1 MSKKMLIIVL
11 VIVVVMGILFFML
24 KNEGGQKEESKN
36 LIDNSKMIFFYGQGC
51 PHCINVEKFLEEN
64 RSVEEKVKFEK
75 LEVWKSKENTQL
87 MIERA
92 RDCGLSEKNL
102 GVPLFWDGSKCLVGD
117 TDIIDFLKNKAG
129 I

>member
-1 MSKKMLIIVL
+1 MNKKILMVVL
-11 VIVVVMGILFFML
+11 AIVVLGVASFLIF
-24 KNEGGQKEESKN
+24 KNKKEEAQKT
-36 LIDNSKMIFFYGQGC
+36 INSSEMIFFYGQGC
-51 PHCINVEKFLEEN
+51 PHCVNVEKFLEEN

-92 RDCGLSEKNL
+92 RNCGLSEKNL
-102 GVPLFWDGSKCLVGD
+102 GVPLFWDGSKCLIGD
-117 TDIIDFLKNKAG
+117 TDIIDFLKNKSG

>member
-1 MSKKMLIIVL
+1 MNKKILMVVL
-11 VIVVVMGILFFML
+11 AIVVLGVASFLIF
-24 KNEGGQKEESKN
+24 KNKKEEVQKT
-36 LIDNSKMIFFYGQGC
+36 INSSEMIFFYGQGC
-51 PHCINVEKFLEEN
+51 PHCVNVEKFLEEN

-92 RDCGLSEKNL
+92 RNCGLSEKNL
-102 GVPLFWDGSKCLVGD
+102 GVPLFWDGSKCLIGD
-117 TDIIDFLKNKAG
+117 TDIIDFLKNKSG

>member
-1 MSKKMLIIVL
+1 MNKKILMVVL
-11 VIVVVMGILFFML
+11 AIVVLGVISFLIF
-24 KNEGGQKEESKN
+24 KNKKEEAQKT
-36 LIDNSKMIFFYGQGC
+36 INSSEMIFFYGQGC
-51 PHCINVEKFLEEN
+51 PHCVNVEKFLEEN

-92 RDCGLSEKNL
+92 RNCGLSEKNL
-102 GVPLFWDGSKCLVGD
+102 GVPLFWDGSKCLIGD
-117 TDIIDFLKNKAG
+117 TDIIDFLKNKSG

>member
-1 MSKKMLIIVL
+1 MNKKILMVVL
-11 VIVVVMGILFFML
+11 AIVVLGVASFLIF
-24 KNEGGQKEESKN
+24 KNKKEEAQKT
-36 LIDNSKMIFFYGQGC
+36 INSSEMIFFYGQGC
-51 PHCINVEKFLEEN
+51 PHCVNVEKFLEEN

-92 RDCGLSEKNL
+92 RNCGLSEKNL
-102 GVPLFWDGSKCLVGD
+102 GVPLFWDGSNCLIGD
-117 TDIIDFLKNKAG
+117 TDIIDFLKNKSG

>member
-11 VIVVVMGILFFML
+11 VVVVAMGILFFML

-36 LIDNSKMIFFYGQGC
+36 LIDSSKMIFFYGQGC
-51 PHCINVEKFLEEN
+51 PHCVNVEKFLKEN
-64 RSVEEKVKFEK
+64 KSVEEKVKFEK

-117 TDIIDFLKNKAG
+117 TDIVDFLKKKAG